1 MLLWWT
7 KDLFILRMIYHNVEL
22 NCTALHFWL
31 KNQFT
36 KKEVEC
42 KMEPIKNFL
51 ILQGVLPISLCIIA
65 DEVCCVCSI
74 DKSFTTSS
82 KVRLST
88 RIYVICD
95 NQIIIKKK
103 TIHTYYCYT
112 CNSRKY
118 LKSYAINMK
127 IRRLIVFLVH
137 VFILFAYHYQFIQIH
152 CSQMCLKYN
161 LHYRYIFL

>member
-42 KMEPIKNFL
+42 EMEQIKNFL

-82 KVRLST
+82 KVGLNT

-95 NQIIIKKK
+95 NQIIIKK